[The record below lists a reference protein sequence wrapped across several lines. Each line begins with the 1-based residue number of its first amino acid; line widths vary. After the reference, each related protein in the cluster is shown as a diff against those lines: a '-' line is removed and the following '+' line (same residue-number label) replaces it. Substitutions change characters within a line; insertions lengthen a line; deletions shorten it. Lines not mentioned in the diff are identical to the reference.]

1 MNAFKLVFSAKI
13 CFKVVVGGV
22 KIRETIVFLVN
33 LYYQVLPYLMMHGNI
48 HFVYIRNTT
57 VVMTYS
63 TLQKN
68 FCKLV
73 VSVSKHVVTIWVN
86 ICICFML

>member
-1 MNAFKLVFSAKI
+1 MFKLVFSAKI
-13 CFKVVVGGV
+13 CFKMVVGGI

-33 LYYQVLPYLMMHGNI
+33 PYYQVLPYLMMHGNI

-63 TLQKN
+63 TLQKI

-73 VSVSKHVVTIWVN
+73 VSVCKHVVTIWVN
-86 ICICFML
+86 IRICFML